1 MTAMT
6 LTVVG
11 MGAMNMDHLY
21 RVEAILHDGE
31 APVEEYRQSPGGSA
45 ANTIYAL
52 GRLGI
57 STGFIGAVGDDG
69 YGQTLVAGLSGT
81 GVDTGHIAVKKGQPS
96 GQVIA
101 LVDRTGHRALYVL
114 PGANSHLSMDDIHR
128 DYVNQATYLHLSAFV
143 GDEQLS
149 LQRELTASLPPEV
162 RLTFVPGALYAARGW
177 DQVAPIVSRSHILF
191 ANRDEIRQ
199 LTGTG
204 LPEAARCCLEAG
216 CHMVVV
222 TSGGAGEVCT
232 IYQKGREHRVA
243 PALNAAQ
250 VKDSTGAGDAFAA
263 GFLYCLLQGGGDT
276 EECARLGEVM
286 AVLSLRGLGARSGLP
301 SETELLRQRASLL
314 L

>member
-1 MTAMT
+1 MIGMTPR
-6 LTVVG
+6 VVG

-21 RVEAILHDGE
+21 RVEAILREGE
-31 APVEEYRQSPGGSA
+31 APVKEYRESPGGSA

-57 STGFIGAVGDDG
+57 STGFIGSVGNDG
-69 YGQTLVAGLSGT
+69 YGQTLVADLSGT

-96 GQVIA
+96 GQVMA

-128 DYVNQATYLHLSAFV
+128 DYVNHAGYLHFSAFV

-149 LQRELTASLPPEV
+149 MQRELTAPLPPEV
-162 RLTFVPGALYAARGW
+162 RLSFAPGALYAARGW

-222 TSGGAGEVCT
+222 TAGGAGEVCT
-232 IYQKGREHRVA
+232 IYQEGKEHRVA

-263 GFLYCLLQGGGDT
+263 GFLYCLLQEGST

-286 AVLSLRGLGARSGLP
+286 AVLSLRGLGARSSLP

>member
-1 MTAMT
+1 
-6 LTVVG
+6 
-11 MGAMNMDHLY
+11 MNMDHLY

-57 STGFIGAVGDDG
+57 NTGFIGAVGDDG
-69 YGQTLVAGLSGT
+69 YGRTLVADLSGA
-81 GVDTGHIAVKKGQPS
+81 GVDTGHIAINKGRPT
-96 GQVIA
+96 GQVLA

-114 PGANSHLSMDDIHR
+114 PGTNNDLSVDDIHR
-128 DYVNQATYLHLSAFV
+128 DYINHAGYMHLSAFV

-149 LQRELTASLPPEV
+149 LQRELSASLPPEV
-162 RLTFVPGALYAARGW
+162 GLTFAPGALYAARGW

-199 LTGTG
+199 LTGNR

-216 CHMVVV
+216 CQMVVV

-232 IYQKGREHRVA
+232 IYQKGVEHRVA
-243 PALNAAQ
+243 PALKAAQ

-263 GFLYCLLQGGGDT
+263 GFLYGLLRGGDT

-301 SETELLRQRASLL
+301 SKTELVQQRASLL